1 MTQRRFKIG
10 VILIIY
16 KTKTDTV
23 WLADVAKEFVSRNYN
38 RKRNLYTDTD
48 QPPSYSQ
55 LTGLTYDKPDKGQ
68 RETFKAYFFFL
79 IFY

>member
-1 MTQRRFKIG
+1 MTQQRFKIG

-38 RKRNLYTDTD
+38 RKRNF
-48 QPPSYSQ
+48 
-55 LTGLTYDKPDKGQ
+55 G
-68 RETFKAYFFFL
+68 TFIYWRWLAS
-79 IFY
+79 II